1 VPPGRSTERR
11 KVAMVTLGCA
21 RNEVDS
27 EELAGRLAAE
37 GYDLVDDA
45 DDADAVLVNTCGFIE
60 TAKKDSV
67 DAILA
72 ATDSG
77 ASVVAVGCMAE
88 RYGSELAGALPEAT
102 VLGFD
107 DYGAIGDRLDDVL
120 SGRPLVPHTPRD
132 RRTLLP
138 ISPVERTAAVAAG
151 RDGDGTAP
159 AIPGHDWLRRKRLAS
174 GPTAALKLASGCDRR
189 CAFCAIPAFRGA
201 FVSRPPAELLGEA
214 QWLASQGVREL
225 VLVSE
230 NSTSYGKDLGDLRS
244 LEKLLPAL
252 AAVEGIERVRVAY
265 LQPAELR
272 PGLLEVIAGTPGVAP
287 YFDLSFQH
295 SSPTLLRRMRR
306 FGGTEDFLRTIER
319 ARSLAPGAGF
329 RTNVILGFPGETEDD
344 VAELERF
351 LTEGRLD
358 AVGVFGYS
366 DEEGTEAMR
375 LPGKLDQV
383 EIDARVRRITDLVE
397 ELTAQRA
404 EDRIGEEVEI
414 LLTEDLS
421 ATDGSGTWLGHA
433 AHQDPDADGTTT
445 VVGVP
450 ADARPGLLLAAEVV
464 GTEGVD
470 LVARALAAAP
480 GLVGTSALAPV
491 GR

>member
-1 VPPGRSTERR
+1 
-11 KVAMVTLGCA
+11 MVTLGCA

-27 EELAGRLAAE
+27 EELAGRLAAG
-37 GYDLVDDA
+37 GYQLVDDA
-45 DDADAVLVNTCGFIE
+45 DTADAVLVNTCGFIE
-60 TAKKDSV
+60 SAKKDSV

-72 ATDSG
+72 ATDTG
-77 ASVVAVGCMAE
+77 APVVAVGCMAE

-107 DYGAIGDRLDDVL
+107 DYAQIGDRLDDVIA
-120 SGRPLVPHTPRD
+120 GRPLVPHTPRD

-138 ISPVERTAAVAAG
+138 ISPVQRTAATVAA
-151 RDGDGTAP
+151 DAP
-159 AIPGHDWLRRKRLAS
+159 AIPGHGWLRRQRLAS

-189 CAFCAIPAFRGA
+189 CAFCAIPTFRGA
-201 FVSRPPAELLGEA
+201 FVSRPPAEVLGEA
-214 QWLASQGVREL
+214 QWLAEQGVTEL

-244 LEKLLPAL
+244 LEKLLPEL
-252 AAVEGIERVRVAY
+252 AAVPGIARVRVAY

-272 PGLLEVIAGTPGVAP
+272 PGLLELIASTPGIAP

-306 FGGTEDFLRTIER
+306 FGGTEDFLRMIER
-319 ARSLAPGAGF
+319 ARSLSPDAGF
-329 RTNVILGFPGETEDD
+329 RTNVILGFPGETEGD

-366 DEEGTEAMR
+366 DEEGTEAMG
-375 LPGKLDQV
+375 LAGKLDQV

-404 EDRIGEEVEI
+404 EDRIGQRVEV
-414 LLTEDLS
+414 LLTEDLT
-421 ATDGSGTWLGHA
+421 ATEGAGTWLGHA

-445 VVGVP
+445 VAGVP
-450 ADARPGLLLAAEVV
+450 AGAVAGELVQAEVT

-470 LVARALAAAP
+470 LVARAL
-480 GLVGTSALAPV
+480 VPV
-491 GR
+491 VSEGRR

>member
-1 VPPGRSTERR
+1 
-11 KVAMVTLGCA
+11 MVTLGCA

-27 EELAGRLAAE
+27 EELAGRLAAG
-37 GYDLVDDA
+37 GYELIDDA
-45 DDADAVLVNTCGFIE
+45 DAADAVLVNTCGFIE
-60 TAKKDSV
+60 SAKKDSV

-77 ASVVAVGCMAE
+77 APVVAVGCMAE

-107 DYGAIGDRLDDVL
+107 DYAQIGDRLDDVIA
-120 SGRPLVPHTPRD
+120 GRPLVPHTPRD

-138 ISPVERTAAVAAG
+138 ISPVQRTAATTAV
-151 RDGDGTAP
+151 DAP

-174 GPTAALKLASGCDRR
+174 GPMAALKLASGCDRR
-189 CAFCAIPAFRGA
+189 CAFCAIPTFRGA
-201 FVSRPPAELLGEA
+201 FVSRPPAEVLGEA
-214 QWLASQGVREL
+214 HWLAGQGVTEL

-244 LEKLLPAL
+244 LEKLLPEL
-252 AAVEGIERVRVAY
+252 AAVPGIVRVRVAY

-272 PGLLEVIAGTPGVAP
+272 PGLLDLIATTPGIAP

-306 FGGTEDFLRTIER
+306 FGGTDDFLRTIER

-329 RTNVILGFPGETEDD
+329 RTNVILGFPGETEED

-351 LTEGRLD
+351 LTFGRLD

-366 DEEGTEAMR
+366 DEDGTEAVG

-404 EDRIGEEVEI
+404 EDRIGERVEV

-421 ATDGSGTWLGHA
+421 ATDGPGTWQGHA

-445 VVGVP
+445 VAGVP
-450 ADARPGLLLAAEVV
+450 EGALAGQLVEAVV
-464 GTEGVD
+464 EGTEGVD
-470 LVARALAAAP
+470 LVARAVVPA
-480 GLVGTSALAPV
+480 GVGT

>member
-1 VPPGRSTERR
+1 
-11 KVAMVTLGCA
+11 
-21 RNEVDS
+21 
-27 EELAGRLAAE
+27 
-37 GYDLVDDA
+37 
-45 DDADAVLVNTCGFIE
+45 
-60 TAKKDSV
+60 
-67 DAILA
+67 
-72 ATDSG
+72 
-77 ASVVAVGCMAE
+77 
-88 RYGSELAGALPEAT
+88 
-102 VLGFD
+102 
-107 DYGAIGDRLDDVL
+107 
-120 SGRPLVPHTPRD
+120 
-132 RRTLLP
+132 
-138 ISPVERTAAVAAG
+138 
-151 RDGDGTAP
+151 
-159 AIPGHDWLRRKRLAS
+159 
-174 GPTAALKLASGCDRR
+174 
-189 CAFCAIPAFRGA
+189 
-201 FVSRPPAELLGEA
+201 
-214 QWLASQGVREL
+214 

-244 LEKLLPAL
+244 LERLLPEL
-252 AAVEGIERVRVAY
+252 AAVPGIARVRVAY

-272 PGLLEVIAGTPGVAP
+272 PGLLELIATTPGVAP

-366 DEEGTEAMR
+366 DEEGTEAVR
-375 LPGKLDQV
+375 LPGKLEQA

-404 EDRIGEEVEI
+404 EDRIGERVEV

-421 ATDGSGTWLGHA
+421 ATEGAGTWLGHA

-445 VVGVP
+445 VAGVP
-450 ADARPGLLLAAEVV
+450 EGAAPGRIVGADVV
-464 GTEGVD
+464 GTDGID
-470 LVARALAAAP
+470 LLARAVVPAA
-480 GLVGTSALAPV
+480 VSA

>member
-1 VPPGRSTERR
+1 
-11 KVAMVTLGCA
+11 MVTLGCA

-27 EELAGRLAAE
+27 EELAGRLAAG
-37 GYDLVDDA
+37 GYQLIEDA
-45 DDADAVLVNTCGFIE
+45 DAADAVLVNTCGFIE
-60 TAKKDSV
+60 SAKKDSV

-77 ASVVAVGCMAE
+77 APVVAVGCMAE

-107 DYGAIGDRLDDVL
+107 DYAEIGDRLDDVIA
-120 SGRPLVPHTPRD
+120 GRPLVPHTPRD

-138 ISPVERTAAVAAG
+138 ISPVQRTAATVAE
-151 RDGDGTAP
+151 DAP
-159 AIPGHDWLRRKRLAS
+159 AIPGHDWLRRRRLTS

-189 CAFCAIPAFRGA
+189 CAFCAIPTFRGA
-201 FVSRPPAELLGEA
+201 FVSRPPAEVLGEA
-214 QWLASQGVREL
+214 HWLAGQGVTEL

-244 LEKLLPAL
+244 LERLLPEL
-252 AAVEGIERVRVAY
+252 AAVPGIARVRVAY

-272 PGLLEVIAGTPGVAP
+272 PGLLELIATTPGVAP

-366 DEEGTEAMR
+366 DEEGTEAVR
-375 LPGKLDQV
+375 LPGKLEQA

-404 EDRIGEEVEI
+404 EDRIGERVEV

-421 ATDGSGTWLGHA
+421 ATEGAGTWLGHA

-445 VVGVP
+445 VAGVP
-450 ADARPGLLLAAEVV
+450 EGAAPGRIVGADVV
-464 GTEGVD
+464 GTDGID
-470 LVARALAAAP
+470 LLARAVVPAA
-480 GLVGTSALAPV
+480 VSA